1 MNVNNPNSNE
11 VQDLGNG
18 CKLRHGRLECGYD
31 QAPYVNLRRP
41 PAVDYHSGNN
51 DNNDNNQ
58 NHVTHYNNDLHEKH
72 LINDKNQNESV
83 EGLDENAEDDV
94 KLKLHATTSSNHF
107 TRCLEVK
114 DRIIV
119 ILLMINTVEWIG
131 EVQCKPH
138 SRVRKISHIE
148 RKKLPLKHVS
158 LSLEKLTPFGKFEFK
173 HVINKRQ
180 AEVPEV
186 IEKEVPGG
194 TIDAITEAKE
204 VPVETHSEPEVIITS
219 IIKPIENG
227 NSLSLSLPFYSELVI
242 TPAHKINEIIEKP
255 VEEVVLAEPEPKPEV
270 IKSSLVEIVSPKV
283 EIIPKVVEAP
293 PPPEI
298 VEPKVVI
305 NAIETPI
312 VPSPPPPVLP
322 PVVTIPIYRTPSFS
336 YVRSVISNEG
346 KTFLYTDIK
355 KIPLSL
361 ASHPEPVA
369 VPVPEI
375 LPVQPPPPPPL
386 PLPPPPLP
394 PLPPV
399 IKEDPPP
406 KKENPNFFVKG
417 SRLVLYVGSMM
428 LQMLSKFVNGGFNIN
443 EIPIPIIPEVQ

>member
-1 MNVNNPNSNE
+1 
-11 VQDLGNG
+11 
-18 CKLRHGRLECGYD
+18 
-31 QAPYVNLRRP
+31 
-41 PAVDYHSGNN
+41 
-51 DNNDNNQ
+51 
-58 NHVTHYNNDLHEKH
+58 
-72 LINDKNQNESV
+72 
-83 EGLDENAEDDV
+83 
-94 KLKLHATTSSNHF
+94 
-107 TRCLEVK
+107 
-114 DRIIV
+114 
-119 ILLMINTVEWIG
+119 MINTVEWFG

-138 SRVRKISHIE
+138 GHVRKIINIE

-158 LSLEKLTPFGKFEFK
+158 LSLQKLTPFGKFEFK

-180 AEVPEV
+180 AEVPQV
-186 IEKEVPGG
+186 IEKEVSGG

-204 VPVETHSEPEVIITS
+204 IPVETHSEPDVIITS
-219 IIKPIENG
+219 IIKPIDNG
-227 NSLSLSLPFYSELVI
+227 NSLSLSLPFDSELVI

-255 VEEVVLAEPEPKPEV
+255 VDEVVLAEPEPKSEV
-270 IKSSLVEIVSPKV
+270 IKSSLVEIVSPKT
-283 EIIPKVVEAP
+283 EITSELVEAL

-312 VPSPPPPVLP
+312 LPSPLPPVPP
-322 PVVTIPIYRTPSFS
+322 PVVTIPLYRTPNYS

-355 KIPLSL
+355 KIPLSI
-361 ASHPEPVA
+361 ASNPEPVA

-375 LPVQPPPPPPL
+375 LPVELTPPQPLPPP
-386 PLPPPPLP
+386 PPPPLP

-406 KKENPNFFVKG
+406 KAETPNIFVKG
-417 SRLVLYVGSMM
+417 SRLVLFVGSMM

-443 EIPIPIIPEVQ
+443 QIPIPIIPEVQ